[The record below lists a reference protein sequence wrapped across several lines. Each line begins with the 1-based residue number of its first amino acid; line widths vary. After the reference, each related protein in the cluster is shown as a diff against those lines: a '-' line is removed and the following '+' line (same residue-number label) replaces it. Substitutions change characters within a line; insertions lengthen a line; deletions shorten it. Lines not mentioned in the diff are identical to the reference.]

1 MRARV
6 RHTVVGLIAGALT
19 LSATPAVAATT
30 DPPVSLVVGLRR
42 PAAAVPVLD
51 RVAAVRTADLTGAV
65 ALDVPAGR
73 VADAT
78 RRLVADP
85 DVAYVEPDHV
95 AYAAAIT
102 PDDPGYGGQWG
113 VATARVDQAWSATRG
128 GSRVLIAVVDT
139 GVRQMPDLAGRV
151 VPGHDFV
158 NDDEDASDDNGHGTM
173 AAGVMAA
180 TGYNATGVAGICWY
194 CRILPVKVLD
204 ADGSGSYSDIAEGIR
219 YAADRGATI
228 INLSLGGSADSL
240 LLRDA
245 VAYAAGKGALVV
257 AAAGNEGKP
266 APHYPAAIPSVLAV
280 GGVTATDTR
289 YPWSNYGSDWVDITA
304 PGCNPAQTL
313 TGAVGQYCGTSSA
326 TPFVAGVAGLLAAT
340 DPAPSADTVRSAL
353 IGSKAA
359 PGGRVDAVAALAA
372 LPYAG
377 DTTRPSVLF
386 GSAGPLVRGR
396 VTVPAAAA
404 DQHGV
409 SRVQLYA
416 AGRLVCTD
424 TTAPYVLSWQSAG
437 VNAVV
442 PLELRAYDRAGNVAT
457 TRRYVRAD
465 NTPPAVTMTGTSRH
479 VTARATDAS
488 GIARLDLVV
497 DGRVAARYA
506 GYLRQFPVPATA
518 RARTVTV
525 QVRAYDRAGNVRS
538 APARTWRR

>member
-6 RHTVVGLIAGALT
+6 RHTVAGLIAGSLT
-19 LSATPAVAATT
+19 LSATPALAATS
-30 DPPVSLVVGLRR
+30 DRGVPLVVGLRR
-42 PAAAVPVLD
+42 EAAAVPALD
-51 RVAAVRTADLTGAV
+51 RVAAVRTEDLTGAV

-73 VADAT
+73 VADAA
-78 RRLVADP
+78 RVLAADP
-85 DVAYVEPDHV
+85 NVAYVERDHV
-95 AYAAAIT
+95 AHAAAIS
-102 PDDPGYGGQWG
+102 PDDPGYAAQWG
-113 VATARVDQAWSATRG
+113 LAKARVNQAWSAIRG
-128 GSRVLIAVVDT
+128 ASRVVVAVVDT
-139 GVRQMPDLAGRV
+139 GVRHMPDLAGRIL
-151 VPGHDFV
+151 PGHDFV

-173 AAGVMAA
+173 AAGVIAA
-180 TGYNATGVAGICWY
+180 TGDNGTGVAGVCWY

-228 INLSLGGSADSL
+228 VNLSLGGSDDSQ

-257 AAAGNEGKP
+257 AAAGNEGRST
-266 APHYPAAIPSVLAV
+266 PHYPAAIPSVLAV
-280 GGVTATDTR
+280 GGVTATDAR

-313 TGAVGQYCGTSSA
+313 TGAIAQYCGTSSA

-340 DPAPSADTVRSAL
+340 DPAPSAVTVRSAL
-353 IGSKAA
+353 IASEVA
-359 PGGRVDAVAALAA
+359 PAGRVDAVAALTA

-386 GSAGPLVRGR
+386 GSASTLVRGR

-409 SRVQLYA
+409 GRVQLYA
-416 AGRLVCTD
+416 GGRLVATD

-457 TRRYVRAD
+457 ARRYVRAD
-465 NTPPAVTMTGTSRH
+465 NTPPVVTMTGTSRY
-479 VTARATDAS
+479 VTARAADAS

-506 GYLRQFPVPATA
+506 GYLRQFRVPATA
-518 RARTVTV
+518 RARSVTV